1 MPTAEPQS
9 RAITTQRGRL
19 VGLARLGLILLCCGI
34 GAVAFF
40 IRAPEIGGNAV
51 PVLSAGGTSPETSSD
66 AEVAADGGEGTIRLE
81 GPVEITGPDGTVI
94 RGQGAAIL
102 GSDGA
107 SVALE
112 GPAQLS
118 TSR

>member
-1 MPTAEPQS
+1 MTL
-9 RAITTQRGRL
+9 RGRL
-19 VGLARLGLILLCCGI
+19 VGHARLGLILLCCGI
-34 GAVAFF
+34 GVVAFF
-40 IRAPEIGGNAV
+40 TRAPVIGGGAV

-66 AEVAADGGEGTIRLE
+66 ANAAAAGDEGSIRLE
-81 GPVEITGPDGTVI
+81 GPVEVIGPDGTVM

-102 GSDGA
+102 DTDGA